1 MVSRL
6 CDDGVQGRDGRC
18 VENSSCFQIF
28 LFVPVCILLLGSAA
42 GLICFPLIFTCL
54 PVLFICLPALD
65 CCGRLCLAILC
76 LPALDVAGSSCR
88 VFRFEKHKLFGVY
101 GGVIL
106 QEALDDFETF
116 VSQDVLDR
124 HAANRAHAEQT
135 NWANRRRV
143 WMFV

>member
-101 GGVIL
+101 GGVMSTLNNCKPPQVHQSKDLPKTKESYTAVGPKHFGFSKI
-106 QEALDDFETF
+106 ET
-116 VSQDVLDR
+116 LC
-124 HAANRAHAEQT
+124 N
-135 NWANRRRV
+135 
-143 WMFV
+143 